1 MMCGEKDYLIMF
13 QYLIFTDVS
22 LVVLGWLTG
31 LFLFFQ
37 VYQVL
42 DHKKQL
48 FAVKFVDLEEADAQT
63 IESYKNEIEHLNHL
77 QQYSDQII
85 KLYD

>member
-1 MMCGEKDYLIMF
+1 MSRSKMYTLCSCCLHVISNHF
-13 QYLIFTDVS
+13 S
-22 LVVLGWLTG
+22 
-31 LFLFFQ
+31 FQ

-48 FAVKFVDLEEADAQT
+48 FAVKYVDLEEADAQT

>member
-1 MMCGEKDYLIMF
+1 
-13 QYLIFTDVS
+13 
-22 LVVLGWLTG
+22 VVNWLHWFYRLLRG
-31 LFLFFQ
+31 IVQ

-48 FAVKFVDLEEADAQT
+48 YAVKYVNLEEADPQT
-63 IESYKNEIEHLNHL
+63 VESYKNEIEHLNHL

>member
-1 MMCGEKDYLIMF
+1 MSVKINSCCFLVLF
-13 QYLIFTDVS
+13 
-22 LVVLGWLTG
+22 LVV
-31 LFLFFQ
+31 FFVFFFIQ

-42 DHKKQL
+42 DHRKQL
-48 FAVKFVDLEEADAQT
+48 FAVKYVDLLEADAQT

-85 KLYD
+85 KLHD

>member
-1 MMCGEKDYLIMF
+1 MVAITICPWLIDIF
-13 QYLIFTDVS
+13 LIS
-22 LVVLGWLTG
+22 WISPPPVL
-31 LFLFFQ
+31 Q

-48 FAVKFVDLEEADAQT
+48 FAVKYVDLEEADAQT
-63 IESYKNEIEHLNHL
+63 IESYKNEIQHLNHL

>member
-1 MMCGEKDYLIMF
+1 MIAKKKKNCNWRTPNSCCF
-13 QYLIFTDVS
+13 CFS
-22 LVVLGWLTG
+22 
-31 LFLFFQ
+31 FLQ

-48 FAVKFVDLEEADAQT
+48 FAVKYVNLEEADAQT

>member
-1 MMCGEKDYLIMF
+1 MF
-13 QYLIFTDVS
+13 SSFIIAFEC
-22 LVVLGWLTG
+22 
-31 LFLFFQ
+31 FLFQ

-48 FAVKFVDLEEADAQT
+48 FAVKYVDLEEADAQT
-63 IESYKNEIEHLNHL
+63 IESYKNEIQHLNHL

>member
-1 MMCGEKDYLIMF
+1 M
-13 QYLIFTDVS
+13 
-22 LVVLGWLTG
+22 
-31 LFLFFQ
+31 
-37 VYQVL
+37 YQVL

-48 FAVKFVDLEEADAQT
+48 YAIKYVNLEEADAQT
-63 IESYKNEIEHLNHL
+63 VESYKNEIEHLNHL

>member
-1 MMCGEKDYLIMF
+1 M
-13 QYLIFTDVS
+13 S
-22 LVVLGWLTG
+22 
-31 LFLFFQ
+31 FQ

-42 DHKKQL
+42 DQRNQL
-48 FAVKFVDLEEADAQT
+48 FAVKYVNLEEADAQT
-63 IESYKNEIEHLNHL
+63 VESYKNEIEHLNHL

>member
-1 MMCGEKDYLIMF
+1 MWLDGRLAGVFFKAGLMVG
-13 QYLIFTDVS
+13 S
-22 LVVLGWLTG
+22 LS
-31 LFLFFQ
+31 FQ

-42 DHKKQL
+42 DQRNQL
-48 FAVKFVDLEEADAQT
+48 FAVKYVNLEEADPQT
-63 IESYKNEIEHLNHL
+63 VESYKNEIEHLNRL

>member
-1 MMCGEKDYLIMF
+1 M
-13 QYLIFTDVS
+13 
-22 LVVLGWLTG
+22 
-31 LFLFFQ
+31 
-37 VYQVL
+37 YQVL

-48 FAVKFVDLEEADAQT
+48 FAVKYVDLEEADPQT
-63 IESYKNEIEHLNHL
+63 IESYKNEIQHLNHL